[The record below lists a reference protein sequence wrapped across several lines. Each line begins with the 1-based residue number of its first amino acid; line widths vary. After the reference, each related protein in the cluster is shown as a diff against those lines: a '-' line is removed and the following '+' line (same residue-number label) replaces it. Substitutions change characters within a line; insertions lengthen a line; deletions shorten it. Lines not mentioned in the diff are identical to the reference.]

1 MMSQKKM
8 PEAGHV
14 IQFAPL
20 LGLIVLLAA
29 CGGKSATTNN
39 AAQPTTAPQATT
51 AVSSSPT
58 KSASNETI
66 PPACALLAVADV
78 EKFSGYS
85 GGAATPN
92 DLGQGVT
99 SCRIVTGK
107 GALTV
112 EVTASPGN
120 LPAMPN
126 QKTVDLEGGA
136 KGIASTQTPFNQD
149 WILTINFPNY
159 SAMLLVGGSGTTI
172 DPDKRIA
179 VVTKADKSQITFA
192 QAYDAFARALAH
204 NAAAGAP
211 PPSGVVQLGDPCKV
225 LVLDDL
231 KQVLTDF
238 TLTGPDYQDTTFGV
252 KGCIYRLRSDALKAN
267 GFVTLAL
274 LSQPQ
279 FDALTKGQP
288 LNGIGDAAWMGGG
301 LLDFRK
307 GNTFVHMAFTV
318 ASTDPNT
325 TAKLQTLNSDGFKQ
339 LAQTVAARIKSKE

>member
-1 MMSQKKM
+1 MTSQMKRTS
-8 PEAGHV
+8 AWHV
-14 IQFAPL
+14 IQFALL

-29 CGGKSATTNN
+29 CGGKSAATNN
-39 AAQPTTAPQATT
+39 SAQPTIAPQATT

-58 KSASNETI
+58 KSASNENI
-66 PPACALLAVADV
+66 PPACALLTVADV

-92 DLGQGVT
+92 DPGQGVT

-120 LPAMPN
+120 LPAAPN
-126 QKTVDLEGGA
+126 QKTVVLEGGA

-159 SAMLLVGGSGTTI
+159 LATLLVGGSGTTI
-172 DPDKRIA
+172 DPDKKIA
-179 VVTKADKSQITFA
+179 AVTKADKSQVTFA
-192 QAYDAFARALAH
+192 QAYDALARALAH
-204 NAAAGAP
+204 NAATGAP
-211 PPSGVVQLGDPCKV
+211 APSGVVQLGDPCKV

-231 KQVLTDF
+231 KQVLSDF
-238 TLTGPDYQDTTFGV
+238 TFTGPDYQDSTFGG
-252 KGCIYRLRSDALKAN
+252 KQCIYRFRSDALKAN
-267 GFVTLAL
+267 GFVTLGFVT
-274 LSQPQ
+274 QPQ

-288 LNGIGDAAWMGGG
+288 LSGVGDAAWTGGG
-301 LLDFRK
+301 LLDLKK
-307 GNTFVHMAFTV
+307 GNTFVHLAFTV

-325 TAKLQTLNSDGFKQ
+325 TAKMQTLNSDGFKQ
-339 LAQTVAARIKSKE
+339 LAQKVAARIK